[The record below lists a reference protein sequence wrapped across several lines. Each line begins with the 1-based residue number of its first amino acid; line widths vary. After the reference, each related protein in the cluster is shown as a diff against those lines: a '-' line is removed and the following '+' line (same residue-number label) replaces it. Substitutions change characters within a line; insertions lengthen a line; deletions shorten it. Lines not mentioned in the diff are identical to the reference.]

1 MAIQSFANAATEAV
15 FQGRHPKG
23 IPSAILKVA
32 RRKLRQIHAA
42 VSLAD
47 LKAPPGNKLHPL
59 THDRAGQHAIWIN
72 DQFQICLRWTQTD
85 PTDVEI
91 VDYH

>member
-1 MAIQSFANAATEAV
+1 MPIQSFANAMTEAV

-23 IPSAILKVA
+23 IPAGILNPA
-32 RRKLRQIHAA
+32 RRKLRQLHAA
-42 VSLAD
+42 TSLQD

-59 THDRAGQHAIWIN
+59 TKDRSGQHAIWIN
-72 DQFQICLRWTQTD
+72 DQFRICFRWTETG
-85 PTDVEI
+85 PADVEI

>member
-1 MAIQSFANAATEAV
+1 MAIQSFANEMTAEV
-15 FQGRHPKG
+15 FHGRHPKG
-23 IPSAILKVA
+23 VPATILEVA

-42 VSLAD
+42 GALND
-47 LKAPPGNKLHPL
+47 LKIPPGNKLHPL
-59 THDRAGQHAIWIN
+59 TKDRTGHHAIWIN
-72 DQFQICLRWTQTD
+72 DQFRICFRWTDTG